1 MAKTLQA
8 EGDSA
13 DVIVTEPTTNKAT
26 YSIADFVRAA
36 QKLFGQPGCLVSV
49 ALKKA
54 GKSQYTI
61 DEAKVIVEA
70 LANKPITN

>member
-26 YSIADFVRAA
+26 YSIADFVRAS
-36 QKLFGQPGCLVSV
+36 QKLFGYPSYLTSA
-49 ALKKA
+49 ALKSA
-54 GKSQYTI
+54 GKEFYTV
-61 DEAKVIVEA
+61 DEAKVIVNRF
-70 LANKPITN
+70 ANEPVTD

>member
-36 QKLFGQPGCLVSV
+36 QKLFGVPSCLVSA

-54 GKSQYTI
+54 GKEQYTI
-61 DEAKVIVEA
+61 DEAKVIVNQF
-70 LANKPITN
+70 ANEPVTD